1 MTHAY
6 WRLAITLFTS
16 QACGWAPPASSLS
29 PLGSHHSLTYLFPLL
44 VSVVCY
50 FLGPDERCVH
60 RGLFLCSPMRKWPS
74 ESVCEE
80 RPLESRCTANHPT
93 WTQRV
98 GEC

>member
-1 MTHAY
+1 MVL
-6 WRLAITLFTS
+6 RMQIQQVIGTLPS
-16 QACGWAPPASSLS
+16 ASSLS

-74 ESVCEE
+74 ESDCAEL
-80 RPLESRCTANHPT
+80 PLESRCTANHPT